1 MNEKRATEDDD
12 EIDCGIDCD
21 HVGDC
26 EKCEGDDYDDSFVS
40 PCMECNPPLGDESCL
55 ECEFY
60 DCNAVD
66 KPSDGTEAFIPI
78 VAKPA
83 GPEEGTR
90 TMLRSASRWED
101 LKDGLMIKVFEA
113 WAFWGRVILKVV
125 EETYPEEVEEFGMI
139 DVSVYPADEQEDYDY
154 EEMERVFEL
163 TGIGI
168 AIQRRL
174 KEAGYKFVDMRDRK
188 VED

>member
-1 MNEKRATEDDD
+1 MNSNQEKKD
-12 EIDCGIDCD
+12 E
-21 HVGDC
+21 
-26 EKCEGDDYDDSFVS
+26 DYDDSFVS
-40 PCMECNPPLGDESCL
+40 SCVDCEPLLGEESCL
-55 ECEFY
+55 ECVHY

-66 KPSDGTEAFIPI
+66 KPSGGTEAFIPI

-90 TMLRSASRWED
+90 VMLRSATRLEN

-139 DVSVYPADEQEDYDY
+139 DVSPELRTAIEEQVVYDFA
-154 EEMERVFEL
+154 EMSDIFDK
-163 TGIGI
+163 TGVGI
-168 AIQRRL
+168 NVQIRL
-174 KEAGYKFVDMRDRK
+174 KKAGYKFMDMNDRK